1 MPIWAEEV
9 ASLVTSE
16 YHELAA
22 TTLERVRREETA
34 LRRLKTTQAAAA
46 ASSVAGGGGGE
57 GAGEVS
63 DSSKICMQLCL
74 DVAAY
79 AEELRKIGVQ
89 PSELEA
95 FAKLQDQVRP
105 DAELMQAVGAS
116 EQADDA
122 A

>member
-1 MPIWAEEV
+1 M
-9 ASLVTSE
+9 
-16 YHELAA
+16 
-22 TTLERVRREETA
+22 
-34 LRRLKTTQAAAA
+34 
-46 ASSVAGGGGGE
+46 AGGGGGE

-95 FAKLQDQVRP
+95 FMLQDKCDRRA
-105 DAELMQAVGAS
+105 DAGRGCERAGGRRSLMDS
-116 EQADDA
+116 R
-122 A
+122 